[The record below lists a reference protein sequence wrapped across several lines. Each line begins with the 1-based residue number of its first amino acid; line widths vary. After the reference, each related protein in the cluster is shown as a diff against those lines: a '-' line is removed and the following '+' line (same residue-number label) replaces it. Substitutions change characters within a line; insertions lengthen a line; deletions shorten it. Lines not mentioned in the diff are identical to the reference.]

1 MKPNIAKK
9 NKSLFL
15 FLIFLLGIV
24 SHLNA
29 QIINTYAGIGPS
41 GGAGSGSYSGDG
53 GPATAA
59 GINEPGSLKID
70 SLGNLYFADIINFVI
85 RKVDPYGI
93 ITTFAGNGTGTYA
106 GDGIQ
111 ATATGIVPAGIQK
124 DRLGNVYFIDKRVNI
139 RKVNTSGIITT
150 IAGTGT
156 MGNSGDGGPA
166 TAAEINAGDMAMDQ
180 AGNLYLADGL
190 YIRKIDAT
198 GTITT
203 IAGNGTAGY
212 SGDGG
217 PATAA
222 MINTSFIA
230 VDRIGN
236 LYLSV
241 ASSKIRKI
249 NTSGIITTI
258 AGGDTTGYFGDGGP
272 ATSALLNSPHGIS
285 VDNNGNLYIA
295 DYVNYRIR
303 KVDTLGI
310 ITTVA
315 GNGIGGFSGDGG
327 PADSAE
333 LSYLDDVNVAGNG
346 DFYISDSYNNRIR
359 KVQINPE
366 SVLFFGNATNDI
378 NIYPNPVN
386 HQFKVITSSG
396 QEAHVVITNMEGVLV
411 QEQIIPA
418 SNQPATIKLNA
429 PNGVYMVRVVTD
441 KGSVVKKVVVME

>member
-85 RKVDPYGI
+85 RKVDPY
-93 ITTFAGNGTGTYA
+93 
-106 GDGIQ
+106 
-111 ATATGIVPAGIQK
+111 
-124 DRLGNVYFIDKRVNI
+124 
-139 RKVNTSGIITT
+139 GIITT